1 MQHLDPYVVNQ
12 IAMNLFGDRYIIIY
26 GNTIQFHNH
35 CYHVRC
41 IDTPGH
47 THGGCYYL
55 ADANTG
61 LAMLNDVDFAPPG
74 AYGVIFEPQTG
85 DIVDCDATPTPKNKY
100 MNYTDNTASETQ
112 ETIVILDF
120 GSQYTQLIAR
130 RVREQNIYCEI
141 HPYTLTLPEIA
152 AIAPKGIIL
161 SGGPASVYET
171 DAPTLDAEFFT
182 LGIPI
187 LGICYGMQLMAALLA
202 GGKVH
207 PATER
212 EYGHAPLQ
220 VLNTTDPLFQG
231 LSSDFSAWMSHGDR
245 IEVPPTG
252 FQTIAQTE
260 NAPIAA
266 MVDTERAFY
275 GLQFHP
281 EVEHTQDA
289 NRILANFTRE
299 ICGCRN
305 SWTMRAFIARATAEI
320 QQQVGDERVLC
331 AVSGGIDSMVLATL
345 LHQAIGEALVPVFV
359 DNGLL
364 RKDEAAEV
372 IETCEQIGISL
383 VVVDAVEPFLD
394 ALEGVTDP
402 EQKRKVIGAQFIE
415 TFKGSVAGMAGD
427 FRFLA
432 QGTLYPDVIESV
444 SVKGPSATIKTH
456 HNVGGLPSDMPFEL
470 IEPFRELFKD
480 EVRAVGAELN
490 VPTRILG
497 RHPFPGPGLAVRI
510 LGEVTYQRLEV
521 LRAADAIFIA
531 EIKAAGLYDQIW
543 QALSVLLPVKS
554 VGVMGDARTYENA
567 VALRAV
573 TSSDAMT
580 ADWARIP
587 PEVLARI
594 SNRIINEVQGI
605 NRVVYDISSKPPS
618 TIEWE

>member
-1 MQHLDPYVVNQ
+1 MTN
-12 IAMNLFGDRYIIIY
+12 IN
-26 GNTIQFHNH
+26 NS
-35 CYHVRC
+35 
-41 IDTPGH
+41 
-47 THGGCYYL
+47 
-55 ADANTG
+55 
-61 LAMLNDVDFAPPG
+61 
-74 AYGVIFEPQTG
+74 
-85 DIVDCDATPTPKNKY
+85 
-100 MNYTDNTASETQ
+100 NTASTQQ
-112 ETIVILDF
+112 ETILILDF

-130 RVREQNIYCEI
+130 RIREQNVYCEI
-141 HPYTLTLPEIA
+141 YPHTLSLSQIK

-171 DAPTLDAEFFT
+171 DAPTIDPKLFELET
-182 LGIPI
+182 PV

-207 PATER
+207 PATQR

-220 VLNTTDPLFQG
+220 VLDATDPLFAG
-231 LSSDFSAWMSHGDR
+231 LSSRFSAWMSHGDR
-245 IEVPPTG
+245 IETPPVG
-252 FQTIAQTE
+252 FQTIAQTQ

-266 MVDTERAFY
+266 MVDPARAFY

-281 EVEHTQDA
+281 EVEHTEDA
-289 NRILANFTRE
+289 DRILANFTRS

-305 SWTMRAFIARATAEI
+305 AWTMRAFIARTTAQI
-320 QQQVGDERVLC
+320 QEQVGNERVLC

-345 LHQAIGEALVPVFV
+345 LHQAIGDALVPVFV

-364 RKDEAAEV
+364 RKNEVPEV
-372 IETCEQIGISL
+372 IKTCEQLGISL
-383 VVVDAVEPFLD
+383 VAVDAVEPFLN
-394 ALEGVTDP
+394 ALVGVTDP
-402 EQKRKVIGAQFIE
+402 ERKRKVIGAQFIE
-415 TFKGSVAGMAGD
+415 TFKTTVKKMGHS

-456 HNVGGLPSDMPFEL
+456 HNVGGLPPDMPFEL
-470 IEPFRELFKD
+470 LEPFRELFKD
-480 EVRAVGAELN
+480 EVRAVGAELK
-490 VPTRILG
+490 VPAHVLR
-497 RHPFPGPGLAVRI
+497 RHPFPGPGLAVRV
-510 LGEVTYQRLEV
+510 LGEVTHERLEV
-521 LRAADAIFIA
+521 LRSADAIFIS
-531 EIKAAGLYDQIW
+531 EIKEAGLYDEIW
-543 QALSVLLPVKS
+543 QALVVLLPVKS

-587 PEVLARI
+587 TDVLARI

>member
-1 MQHLDPYVVNQ
+1 MS
-12 IAMNLFGDRYIIIY
+12 
-26 GNTIQFHNH
+26 NTNS
-35 CYHVRC
+35 
-41 IDTPGH
+41 
-47 THGGCYYL
+47 
-55 ADANTG
+55 
-61 LAMLNDVDFAPPG
+61 
-74 AYGVIFEPQTG
+74 
-85 DIVDCDATPTPKNKY
+85 PK
-100 MNYTDNTASETQ
+100 TESAQQ
-112 ETIVILDF
+112 ETILILDF

-141 HPYTLTLPEIA
+141 YPHTLPLSQIE

-161 SGGPASVYET
+161 SGGPASVYEV
-171 DAPTLDAEFFT
+171 DAPKVDAKLFELET
-182 LGIPI
+182 PI

-207 PATER
+207 PAAER

-220 VLNTTDPLFQG
+220 VLNTTDPLFAG
-231 LSSDFSAWMSHGDR
+231 LSSRFSAWMSHGDR
-245 IEVPPTG
+245 IDKPPVG
-252 FQTIAQTE
+252 FQIIAQTE

-266 MVDTERAFY
+266 MVDPARAFY

-281 EVEHTQDA
+281 EVEHTEDA
-289 NRILANFTRE
+289 DRILANFARD
-299 ICGCRN
+299 ICRCHN
-305 SWTMRAFIARATAEI
+305 TWTMRAFIARVTAQI
-320 QQQVGDERVLC
+320 QAQVGNERVLC
-331 AVSGGIDSMVLATL
+331 AVSGGVDSMVLATL
-345 LHQAIGEALVPVFV
+345 LHQAIGDALVPVFV

-364 RKDEAAEV
+364 RKNEAAEV
-372 IETCEQIGISL
+372 FKTCEQLGISL
-383 VVVDAVEPFLD
+383 VAVDAVERFLNGL
-394 ALEGVTDP
+394 AGITDP
-402 EQKRKVIGAQFIE
+402 EEKRKVIGAQFIE
-415 TFKGSVAGMAGD
+415 TFKATVTEMEHD

-470 IEPFRELFKD
+470 LEPFKELFKD

-490 VPTRILG
+490 VPWPVLG

-510 LGEVTYQRLEV
+510 LREVTHERLEV
-521 LRAADAIFIA
+521 LRSADAIFIS
-531 EIKAAGLYDQIW
+531 EIKEAGLYDEIW
-543 QALSVLLPVKS
+543 QALAVLLPVKS

-567 VALRAV
+567 IALRAV

-587 PEVLARI
+587 TDVLARI